1 MNRVRYYLT
10 SKSQGRKLLITDPKG
25 WDNDTRSLK
34 RETKDNSFGILY
46 DFATDLTFTKDGY
59 NYITAAERSEGFEA
73 NIRCERYIRNFKDEW
88 ELDFIGYVDLLNK
101 KETRTG
107 VTISLIYGGLTEIIK
122 SNLSEEYTLSR
133 TEDLE
138 GNDISLLELQD
149 VLING
154 RDLNVVTLLEDNE
167 SKTIQGTADVLGG
180 GALDNIEAYYI
191 PVLNKTYSGDD
202 KVQAVI
208 STPLKPLENNNQFR
222 PDLNSTHPFIFR
234 SDDDAIRTLEI
245 DIDCD
250 VTSPTGT
257 GDGTL
262 FLIKSKY
269 VSSSN
274 QFEYVSGTT
283 LKTLNFTES
292 FGTSQTFTV
301 NETFITNEDLQDDE
315 SLTLLWYFRTA
326 VNTGSNLLWQIDQRV
341 VKIDM
346 QQTSSYQATKA
357 QGLTIYN
364 AAKRLSEIVTGENV
378 VKSNYLTT
386 GEFKDL
392 IITNGKRLRGF
403 GDSIELSFK
412 KLFNSV
418 SSVLNVYYGVEQT
431 NNEDC
436 LVLEPL
442 DYFFRPEIGLE
453 LGRVNDVE
461 ENYNDDLINS
471 SIEVGYNDAGDYEE
485 EQGLD
490 EYNTETEFTF
500 NFKKVVNHRDAKSD
514 IRADTIGI
522 ELTRR
527 KPLSDFPTEDTQE
540 DKDNFL
546 IDCYKRDGFYINRP
560 YSMDFILPPT
570 GVFSPLTAYNLRLTP
585 KNNLYRISN
594 SFSFLSYY
602 PNKSTVFV
610 NSYRNSDVTTQLIGK
625 DARNESEN
633 VINNALN
640 RPLFQPYQ
648 VTCKV
653 KLTEEQ
659 LRYLTSRTDGTPN
672 YYKVISYISDKG
684 VKEYGYFLSYEPN
697 DEGSLSMLKANFTQS
712 EIESQEFE
720 KITMSS
726 NVYKM
731 SSDEILTSTVY
742 K

>member
-73 NIRCERYIRNFKDEW
+73 NIRCERYIRNFNDVW
-88 ELDFIGYVDLLNK
+88 ELDYIGYVDLLNR
-101 KETRTG
+101 KETRTS
-107 VTISLIYGGLTEIIK
+107 VTVSLIYGGVTELLK
-122 SNLSEEYTLSR
+122 ANLSEEYTLSR

-138 GNDISLLELQD
+138 GNDIGLLELQN

-180 GALDNIEAYYI
+180 GALDNIQAYYVPI
-191 PVLNKTYSGDD
+191 LNKTYSGDD

-257 GDGTL
+257 GDSTL

-283 LKTLNFTES
+283 LKTLTFTES

-315 SLTLLWYFRTA
+315 SLTLVWYFRTS

-357 QGLTIYN
+357 QGLTLYN
-364 AAKRLSEIVTGENV
+364 AAKRLSEIIIGSNV
-378 VKSNYLTT
+378 IKSDYLTS

-403 GDSIELSFK
+403 GDSIELSYK
-412 KLFNSV
+412 KLFQSV

-431 NNEDC
+431 NNEDRI
-436 LVLEPL
+436 VLEPL
-442 DYFFRPEIGLE
+442 EYFFRPEIGLE

-461 ENYNDDLINS
+461 ENYKEDLINS
-471 SIEVGYNDAGDYEE
+471 TIEIGYADGGDYEE
-485 EQGLD
+485 KQGLD
-490 EYNTETEFTF
+490 EYNTYTNFTF
-500 NFKKVVNHRDAKSD
+500 NFKKVDNPRDAKSD
-514 IRADTIGI
+514 YRADTIGI

-527 KPLSDFPTEDTQE
+527 KPLSEFPTEDTQE

-546 IDCYKRDGFYINRP
+546 IDCYKNGDYYVNRP

-594 SFSFLSYY
+594 SFSYLSYY

-610 NSYRNSDVTTQLIGK
+610 NSFRNSDVTTQLIGK
-625 DARNESEN
+625 NPRKEN
-633 VINNALN
+633 QTVVNSNLN
-640 RPLFQPYQ
+640 RPIFQPYE
-648 VTCKV
+648 VNCKV
-653 KLTEEQ
+653 KLTDEQ
-659 LRYLTSRTDGTPN
+659 LSYLTGITNGIPN
-672 YYKVISYISDKG
+672 YYNLISYISDKG
-684 VKEYGYFLSYEPN
+684 IKEHGYLLAYEPN
-697 DEGSLSMLKANFTQS
+697 DEGQLTLLKANFTQS
-712 EIESQEFE
+712 EIESQEIE
-720 KITMSS
+720 KILTSS